1 MYMSMIKYSISQHM
15 EGMCQNVVKKRIM
28 LTARDEP
35 EALILT
41 VEDVV
46 ATEGET
52 VVLLSTDSVVRSPAP
67 PSTVEA
73 VEAAALALACDVLN
87 VNVASRVVSAEKL
100 GSASLRENSC
110 QILQKVRFCNE
121 NNDEL
126 ENGA

>member
-1 MYMSMIKYSISQHM
+1 MYSISQHM
-15 EGMCQNVVKKRIM
+15 EDMCQNVVKKRIM

-41 VEDVV
+41 VEEVV

-52 VVLLSTDSVVRSPAP
+52 VVLFSTDSVVRSPAP

-73 VEAAALALACDVLN
+73 VEAAALALACDVLI
-87 VNVASRVVSAEKL
+87 VCVASSVVSAEKL

-121 NNDEL
+121 NNT
-126 ENGA
+126 

>member
-1 MYMSMIKYSISQHM
+1 MYMISQHM

-41 VEDVV
+41 VEEVV

-52 VVLLSTDSVVRSPAP
+52 VVLFSTDSVVRSPASP
-67 PSTVEA
+67 PTVEA
-73 VEAAALALACDVLN
+73 VEAAALALALACDVLI
-87 VNVASRVVSAEKL
+87 VRVASRVVSAEKL

-121 NNDEL
+121 NNT
-126 ENGA
+126 

>member
-1 MYMSMIKYSISQHM
+1 MYSISQHM
-15 EGMCQNVVKKRIM
+15 EDMCQNVVKKRIM

-41 VEDVV
+41 VEEVV

-52 VVLLSTDSVVRSPAP
+52 VVLFSTDSVVGSPAP

>member
-1 MYMSMIKYSISQHM
+1 MYVHDQVLYQPAYGGHVSK
-15 EGMCQNVVKKRIM
+15 CIM

-35 EALILT
+35 VALILT
-41 VEDVV
+41 VEEVV

-52 VVLLSTDSVVRSPAP
+52 VVLFSTDSVVGSPAP

>member
-1 MYMSMIKYSISQHM
+1 MHFLIPYPRKDQIEDLIHVHDQVHM

-46 ATEGET
+46 ATEGGT
-52 VVLLSTDSVVRSPAP
+52 VVLLSTNSVVGSPAP

-100 GSASLRENSC
+100 GSASLRKLLSNTSKS
-110 QILQKVRFCNE
+110 QIL
-121 NNDEL
+121 
-126 ENGA
+126 

>member
-1 MYMSMIKYSISQHM
+1 MSK
-15 EGMCQNVVKKRIM
+15 CIM

-35 EALILT
+35 VALILT
-41 VEDVV
+41 VEEVV

-52 VVLLSTDSVVRSPAP
+52 VVLFSTDSVVGSPAP

>member
-15 EGMCQNVVKKRIM
+15 EGMCQNVVKKKRIM

-41 VEDVV
+41 VEEVV

-52 VVLLSTDSVVRSPAP
+52 VVLFSTDSVVRSPAP

-73 VEAAALALACDVLN
+73 VEAAALALACDVLI
-87 VNVASRVVSAEKL
+87 VCVASRVVSAEKL
-100 GSASLRENSC
+100 GSASLRKFLSNTSKS
-110 QILQKVRFCNE
+110 QIL
-121 NNDEL
+121 
-126 ENGA
+126 